1 MARELKSAMACKKLR
16 VDASYAGRCKSMVG
30 GCAERMGARFIWPGR
45 VSGILE
51 ESVMAVDHVTAG
63 GLEGGARDP
72 SGITMD
78 HQLGYNAYQRALYA
92 ESPSSIA
99 AAIAHPTP
107 HPPVPQFI
115 NDPHTLP
122 HGLSANLPIASND
135 ENNIYALVIDLLDP
149 ESREAALLDL
159 SKKREQYDDLA
170 LVLWHA
176 FGQPYFPVITIPRH
190 YYRLTLIARYHA
202 SSPPGDRIC
211 IPNAFPA
218 KSHGTC
224 IQPRLQCPRA
234 PPMCRISSRDTTT
247 LFKRYL
253 PLFTHACDIARS

>member
-1 MARELKSAMACKKLR
+1 M
-16 VDASYAGRCKSMVG
+16 G
-30 GCAERMGARFIWPGR
+30 GG
-45 VSGILE
+45 
-51 ESVMAVDHVTAG
+51 HVTAG
-63 GLEGGARDP
+63 GITWRRKR
-72 SGITMD
+72 SQVGIAMD
-78 HQLGYNAYQRALYA
+78 HQLGYAYQRSLYA

-122 HGLSANLPIASND
+122 HGLSTSLPITTND

-176 FGQPYFPVITIPRH
+176 FG
-190 YYRLTLIARYHA
+190 
-202 SSPPGDRIC
+202 
-211 IPNAFPA
+211 
-218 KSHGTC
+218 
-224 IQPRLQCPRA
+224 
-234 PPMCRISSRDTTT
+234 
-247 LFKRYL
+247 
-253 PLFTHACDIARS
+253 

>member
-1 MARELKSAMACKKLR
+1 
-16 VDASYAGRCKSMVG
+16 
-30 GCAERMGARFIWPGR
+30 
-45 VSGILE
+45 
-51 ESVMAVDHVTAG
+51 
-63 GLEGGARDP
+63 
-72 SGITMD
+72 MD
-78 HQLGYNAYQRALYA
+78 HQLGYNAYQRSLYA

-122 HGLSANLPIASND
+122 HGLSTSLPITTND

-176 FGQPYFPVITIPRH
+176 FGQPYFPVYNHPRHYQRLTLNCQVSCQLSSRRSCLCTQCFPRRISQHMCRTASAMPSRSSNASHLIPRH
-190 YYRLTLIARYHA
+190 DN
-202 SSPPGDRIC
+202 SS
-211 IPNAFPA
+211 
-218 KSHGTC
+218 
-224 IQPRLQCPRA
+224 
-234 PPMCRISSRDTTT
+234 
-247 LFKRYL
+247 
-253 PLFTHACDIARS
+253 